1 MGYSPATCGRR
12 GMSKFV
18 GRTQKLDALRHAAEQ
33 AHRGQV
39 VAAMAD
45 RGQSR
50 LGGLSGECA
59 GDFQRSQ
66 TAISLT
72 ATSRSNWTMGARA
85 TIIEAKW
92 PTGEIVRQIL

>member
-1 MGYSPATCGRR
+1 MHSATRQSKRIAATARSWRQRR
-12 GMSKFV
+12 
-18 GRTQKLDALRHAAEQ
+18 T
-33 AHRGQV
+33 
-39 VAAMAD
+39 

-50 LGGLSGECA
+50 LGGLSGERA
-59 GDFQRSQ
+59 GDFQPSQ